1 MKANVIEGSINF
13 SLIVLNESQMGSI
26 ESALAGVCAEEIFD
40 FLRQRIIV
48 NNFEVIQE
56 SKEVTINVSQANSE
70 LSEN

>member
-13 SLIVLNESQMGSI
+13 SLIVLNESQMGLI

-70 LSEN
+70 LSES